1 MGKAGNGDSGLDT
14 VLQRAYYMPNMASY
28 NLGVA
33 VDKIHNSGL
42 KIFSLH
48 DLSRLLEISVPRS
61 ARAIASRLVRINV
74 LARLEKN
81 RYMTVNPP
89 PARFTIANLLFSPS
103 YVSLETALNY
113 HGILSQFPYEIT
125 SVTPKKST
133 TKQADG
139 QVFSYAHI
147 KPDLFWGYEKI
158 DDQLIA
164 LPEKALLDQL
174 YLSSK
179 GLRTIHLDEY
189 DLSRVDKSRFYKFS
203 QLFPK
208 LPLPKL

>member
-1 MGKAGNGDSGLDT
+1 
-14 VLQRAYYMPNMASY
+14 MPNMALY
-28 NLGVA
+28 NLGIA
-33 VDKIHNSGL
+33 VNKIHNSGQ

-61 ARAIASRLVRINV
+61 ARAIANKLVSIQI

-81 RYMTVNPP
+81 SYMTVNPSP
-89 PARFTIANLLFSPS
+89 SRFTIANLLFSPS
-103 YVSLETALNY
+103 YISLETALNY
-113 HGILSQFPYEIT
+113 HGILSQFPHEIT

-139 QVFSYAHI
+139 QIFSYAHI
-147 KPDLFWGYEKI
+147 KTILFFGYEKT

-189 DLSRVDKSRFYKFS
+189 DLARINQPRFYRFGK
-203 QLFPK
+203 LFPK
-208 LPLPKL
+208 LDLPKL